1 MRSTDILKTG
11 FSGACVR
18 RSGVAL
24 CALLAGCVTTV
35 PNSYTMTAPAP
46 TAQLPSPP
54 SIGQAQQPASSGDPS
69 PIRMVASSD
78 VSTVPAP
85 PPPVRS
91 ARQNACSDL
100 VSGTE
105 TVADRVPAHAPA
117 AVQQAAESP
126 AAEAA
131 AAAAD
136 IPDPASGDPTKSD
149 SPVVAPAKSTA
160 TSNDLGQKIAARSA
174 ELSRADTAD
183 KQAEKEAEAG
193 RTARAAALYA
203 ADWKATPNDW
213 VAAAKAVELWVR
225 VGDYLSAEVLLK
237 AVIDKAGSV
246 DQQPLADQAET
257 LDKKLNLSA
266 GASAQAER
274 LWKRTFALEPEGH
287 YAEAIA
293 LLHRLQAFDP
303 TAPGY
308 YIREASLFAH
318 CEDGPHA
325 AEAIARGSAAGV
337 SFSGRWAPARDPSL
351 VRLWP
356 NPQFQ
361 EAIRDTLGEAA
372 VEDFEEHLTAR

>member
-1 MRSTDILKTG
+1 MRSTDVLKAG

-18 RSGVAL
+18 RGGIAL

-35 PNSYTMTAPAP
+35 PGSYTMNAPAP
-46 TAQLPSPP
+46 TAPLPSPP
-54 SIGQAQQPASSGDPS
+54 SIGQRQQPAPVAAPS
-69 PIRMVASSD
+69 QTSLVASSD
-78 VSTVPAP
+78 ESTVPQ
-85 PPPVRS
+85 PPVQ
-91 ARQNACSDL
+91 QNACSDL

-105 TVADRVPAHAPA
+105 TAADRASVHPPA
-117 AVQQAAESP
+117 AVQPATESP
-126 AAEAA
+126 AAEAS
-131 AAAAD
+131 AAAD
-136 IPDPASGDPTKSD
+136 IPDPASGDSAKADNS
-149 SPVVAPAKSTA
+149 VVAPAPSST
-160 TSNDLGQKIAARSA
+160 SGDLGQKIAARSA
-174 ELSRADTAD
+174 ELSRAATAD
-183 KQAEKEAEAG
+183 QQAAKEAEAG

-203 ADWKATPNDW
+203 ADWKAAPNDW

-237 AVIDKAGSV
+237 AVVDKAGSME
-246 DQQPLADQAET
+246 QQPLADQAET
-257 LDKKLNLSA
+257 LDKKLNLTA
-266 GASAQAER
+266 GATAQADR

-293 LLHRLQAFDP
+293 LLRRLQAFDP

-318 CEDGPHA
+318 CQDAPHA

-337 SFSGRWAPARDPSL
+337 SFTGRWAPARDASL

-356 NPQFQ
+356 DPGFQ